1 MENQTGPDFVKIAFD
16 NAFGALRNA
25 GLPPRKQLGLL
36 IAILEAERSTNDV
49 VWDAIEHFDIEAD
62 RNDYNYSGS
71 GC

>member
-1 MENQTGPDFVKIAFD
+1 MENKTVPDSVKIAFD
-16 NAFGALRNA
+16 NAFATLYNSGLSLRS
-25 GLPPRKQLGLL
+25 QLGLL
-36 IAILEAERSTNDV
+36 IVILEAERSKKDV